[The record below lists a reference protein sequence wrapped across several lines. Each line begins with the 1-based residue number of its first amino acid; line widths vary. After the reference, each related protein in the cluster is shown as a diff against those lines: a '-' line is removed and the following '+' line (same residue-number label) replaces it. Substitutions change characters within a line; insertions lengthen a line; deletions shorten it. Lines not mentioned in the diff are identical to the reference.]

1 MVKLQDGSIVAA
13 GDLFNGSGQDEE
25 GKQLKFEQVKTAT
38 IPTFEARSDTTDGS
52 NQTRIYSF
60 GLADTNVRVSVTTAT
75 ITTTK
80 AKEEQEEPTEGA
92 AATTEPEPQ
101 SKQPS
106 VMKTEKA
113 YKSTSAIPDKKKY
126 Y

>member
-60 GLADTNVRVSVTTAT
+60 GLADTNVRISLITTAT
-75 ITTTK
+75 T
-80 AKEEQEEPTEGA
+80 AVTE
-92 AATTEPEPQ
+92 EPEPEPELEPQ
-101 SKQPS
+101 PKQPS

-113 YKSTSAIPDKKKY
+113 YKSSNAIPDKKKY